1 MLFNAHI
8 IRDKLLCTQVY
19 HHWVQKSKNIRSERE
34 RERERERKKFEEY
47 MILYRDS
54 LDN

>member
-1 MLFNAHI
+1 MYTSIPSLG
-8 IRDKLLCTQVY
+8 
-19 HHWVQKSKNIRSERE
+19 SKIEEHQIRE

>member
-1 MLFNAHI
+1 MYTSIPSLG
-8 IRDKLLCTQVY
+8 
-19 HHWVQKSKNIRSERE
+19 SKIEE
-34 RERERERKKFEEY
+34 HQIRERERERKKFEEY